1 MEYLTVT
8 VILSKNNVRIVW
20 IVVAL
25 SKLPD

>member
-8 VILSKNNVRIVW
+8 VGLSKNDVRIVW

-25 SKLPD
+25 SKLPG